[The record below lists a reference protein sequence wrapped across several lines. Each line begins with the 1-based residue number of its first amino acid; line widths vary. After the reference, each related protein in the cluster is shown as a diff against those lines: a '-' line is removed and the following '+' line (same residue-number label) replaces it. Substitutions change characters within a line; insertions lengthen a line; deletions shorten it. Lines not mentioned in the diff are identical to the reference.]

1 MTHYTINT
9 LQAKI
14 EEMEQQKPDAWCTTD
29 ETETVIEAL
38 AMNKSRRFDTALYL
52 TPCAKGE

>member
-29 ETETVIEAL
+29 ETGTVVKTL
-38 AMNKSRRFDTALYL
+38 AMNKSRRFDTALHL
-52 TPCAKGE
+52 TPGAKGE